1 MTASVKDVATQLGR
15 PIDEPSEVAQVTAWL
30 ELADMLIRQRYP
42 NLDQLIVDGRISEN
56 AVDLVEASAVARYS
70 RNPEGF
76 TSRSERI
83 DDYQTTYGMTNSS
96 VGLTITDAEW
106 ALLTPSDSG
115 AEGAFTITP
124 IGRRPYESRYPHDLW
139 T

>member
-1 MTASVKDVATQLGR
+1 MTATVQDVATQLGR
-15 PIDEPSEVAQVTAWL
+15 PIDEPSEVAQVTAGL
-30 ELADMLIRQRYP
+30 ELADMRIRQRYP
-42 NLDQLIVDGRISEN
+42 NLAQLIADGRISEN

-83 DDYQTTYGMTNSS
+83 DDYQITHGMTNSS

-106 ALLTPSDSG
+106 ALLTPTDSG

-124 IGRRPYESRYPHDLW
+124 MGRRPYESRYPHDLW

>member
-1 MTASVKDVATQLGR
+1 MTASVQDVATQLGR

-42 NLDQLIVDGRISEN
+42 NLDQLISDGRISEN

-106 ALLTPSDSG
+106 ALLTPTDSG

-124 IGRRPYESRYPHDLW
+124 AGRRRCDARFPHGTW
-139 T
+139 

>member
-1 MTASVKDVATQLGR
+1 MTATVQDVATQLGR

-42 NLDQLIVDGRISEN
+42 NLDQLIADGRISEN
-56 AVDLVEASAVARYS
+56 AVNLVEASAVARYA

-83 DDYQTTYGMTNSS
+83 DDYQTTYGMTNAS

-106 ALLTPSDSG
+106 ALLTPSASG

>member
-1 MTASVKDVATQLGR
+1 MTASVQDVATQLGR

-42 NLDQLIVDGRISEN
+42 NLDQLIADGRISVN

-76 TSRSERI
+76 HEPVGAYRRLSDHVRDDELVSRF
-83 DDYQTTYGMTNSS
+83 DDHGRG
-96 VGLTITDAEW
+96 VGFAH
-106 ALLTPSDSG
+106 SDG
-115 AEGAFTITP
+115 FRGGGCVHHYA
-124 IGRRPYESRYPHDLW
+124 SREETVRCSIPHGTW
-139 T
+139 